1 MMTTEQQRALAA
13 DPDGLATYEFIANNI
28 EVLTQEDIELL
39 ASNMIQ
45 VDVSGQF
52 CTSAARYLNAIDSQA
67 YASPVRR

>member
-45 VDVSGQF
+45 VDEIG
-52 CTSAARYLNAIDSQA
+52 R
-67 YASPVRR
+67 ASCRERV

>member
-45 VDVSGQF
+45 VDEIGRAHV
-52 CTSAARYLNAIDSQA
+52 
-67 YASPVRR
+67 

>member
-52 CTSAARYLNAIDSQA
+52 CTSADTLTPSTARHMH
-67 YASPVRR
+67 RRCAG